1 LQKELSVIVNE
12 FILKRGNILNA
23 QHLPPKL
30 VQFVCC
36 RLTPVQEA
44 MYERLLSSKEI
55 RHIREGKQTNTLNS
69 IRQLINICSH
79 PKLILESYQ
88 KKLQDKE
95 PIEEDLRALVE
106 LIPKTTAPSS
116 SSSSFKTKPIQSFNN
131 KTTRATPAGSSST
144 SFPSSSSSLVDEY
157 VDPEQSGKMTVLFR
171 MMQAMRATQ
180 NGERIVIVS
189 NYTSTLDLIE
199 AMCKQ
204 NKWPALRLDGTISS
218 NKRTK
223 LIEEFNSPVSGA
235 FAFLLSSKAG
245 GCGINLIGGNR
256 LVLFDPDWNP
266 ASDKQAA
273 GRIWREGQKKR
284 CFIYRFMSTGSIE
297 EKIIQRQL
305 SKEGLTDIVDDK
317 EQVNTFSTEELK
329 QLFQLKKE
337 TKSDTHDTLKCNK
350 CAFMKKYQADLKK
363 GKTAMVFQEN
373 QKQACLEFLNKFE
386 NFLQTESSLYQKRL
400 LRRENSGTT
409 TVSDTTEESST
420 TVHSFPFR
428 SAFESLKE
436 QLVVKDSFANLTQ
449 FSRKQRE
456 IIQSLEKEM
465 LESQKYFET
474 VGGPPPKAGNEN
486 QNPNSEENQVLPE
499 GVNSAYYHL
508 FPASFSIYSEF
519 LKQWTDIV
527 PSLMTLPA
535 TTTITP
541 TEKKTSDNNNEATG
555 SEEKESTMEET
566 FVEQE
571 GCPEE
576 TDFNKWSHHCYAIT
590 CDDELFSKALG
601 DDLSLVSFIFGL
613 EINFQLLEMKE
624 LETKDENLR
633 KKEQMKIDLEE
644 LNEKRRKEKLRK
656 ERKANGIEDSEDEEK
671 EDEVDLLEEKK
682 TKGKNKKDKK
692 ETKETVERKSATK
705 PKKRKEQE
713 AEEDEDEE
721 DIFGSES
728 SSDCESPI
736 RESAGGGE
744 RGEPIDCD
752 LDDLE
757 FLNDDNKENIEEI
770 PGNRQKYDSL
780 VDLYKKKD
788 LIQEPKKLE
797 KNNKPT
803 QEKKRKSELE
813 TVNNENKKKLK
824 KNSTDKKSSVVQP
837 VNQDYELDPLTKRDL
852 YDLYEQ
858 PSFSPLQSFTS
869 SSSSFETFWSS
880 FLEVSTNWKRFC
892 LPQSDSLSQY
902 DEVFSKIPNLK
913 HENISKFL
921 SGVDYFHGKREF
933 LSYLRAHIILNKEN
947 ANKRLEKKNED
958 LHELLTVLL
967 EREVEINKIYFP
979 NDKKNNKIVV
989 LDEEDDINPPK
1000 PPTKGNNDN
1009 SFHNKRKKT
1018 ILFSDD
1024 EEEEEDLNKGKVAP
1038 STVEDKKITTERG
1051 RPLNL
1056 LEDFPHDSQCEN
1068 EAYFT
1073 THILDLSPVP
1083 TRLPP
1088 RSSNN
1093 EGMKKPPV
1101 EKEKRIASNYFESDN
1116 DDDEENQLKGR
1127 NNKNKNC
1134 NNTNSSSAKKNKR
1147 PLSDSSDD
1155 AEEKEEP
1162 VTHKKVKSSSATD
1175 KSPLDL
1181 RTQPTPKKPPQQPKQ
1196 KSSSLSSQS
1205 SNAIAD
1211 TSQSAVGS
1219 QVVTPMKRG
1228 EWSCS
1233 ICTFINKRSTTERCK
1248 MCG

>member
-1 LQKELSVIVNE
+1 L
-12 FILKRGNILNA
+12 
-23 QHLPPKL
+23 
-30 VQFVCC
+30 
-36 RLTPVQEA
+36 
-44 MYERLLSSKEI
+44 
-55 RHIREGKQTNTLNS
+55 IREGKQTNTLNS

-116 SSSSFKTKPIQSFNN
+116 SSSSFKTKPIQSFNS
-131 KTTRATPAGSSST
+131 KATRATPAGSSSA
-144 SFPSSSSSLVDEY
+144 SFPSSSSSSLVDEY

-223 LIEEFNSPVSGA
+223 LVEEFNSPVSGA

-317 EQVNTFSTEELK
+317 EQVNTFSTDELK
-329 QLFQLKKE
+329 QLFQLRKE
-337 TKSDTHDTLKCNK
+337 TKSDTHDTLKCTK
-350 CAFMKKYQADLKK
+350 CAFMKKYQAELKK
-363 GKTAMVFQEN
+363 GKTAIFQEN

-400 LRRENSGTT
+400 IRRENSGTA
-409 TVSDTTEESST
+409 TVSDTTEETSA
-420 TVHSFPFR
+420 TVHSFPFHA
-428 SAFESLKE
+428 AFESLKE
-436 QLVVKDSFANLTQ
+436 QLLVKDTFPNLTQ

-456 IIQSLEKEM
+456 IIQSLEKEL

-474 VGGPPPKAGNEN
+474 VGGPPPKTGNEN
-486 QNPNSEENQVLPE
+486 QNPNNEENQVPAVLPE

-508 FPASFSIYSEF
+508 FPVSFSIYSEF

-535 TTTITP
+535 TTALSS
-541 TEKKTSDNNNEATG
+541 EKKTDNNNEATG

-633 KKEQMKIDLEE
+633 KKEQMKKDLEE
-644 LNEKRRKEKLRK
+644 LNEKRRKEKLKK
-656 ERKANGIEDSEDEEK
+656 EKKANGIEDSEDEEK
-671 EDEVDLLEEKK
+671 DEEEDLVEEKK
-682 TKGKNKKDKK
+682 KGKNKKENTEKK
-692 ETKETVERKSATK
+692 ETAEKKSTAK
-705 PKKRKEQE
+705 AKKRKEQE
-713 AEEDEDEE
+713 AEEEEDEE

-736 RESAGGGE
+736 RGATGG
-744 RGEPIDCD
+744 GEPIDCD

-757 FLNDDNKENIEEI
+757 FLNDDYKENIERI
-770 PGNRQKYDSL
+770 PGRQKYDSL
-780 VDLYKKKD
+780 VVLLEKENVAKSQTDKNK
-788 LIQEPKKLE
+788 EPKKLE

-803 QEKKRKSELE
+803 HEKKRKHEAE
-813 TVNNENKKKLK
+813 IVNNDCKKKLK
-824 KNSTDKKSSVVQP
+824 KNSSDERSSGKVEQP
-837 VNQDYELDPLTKRDL
+837 VNQEYELDPLTKRDL

-921 SGVDYFHGKREF
+921 SRVDYFSGKWEF

-947 ANKRLEKKNED
+947 SNKRLEKKNED
-958 LHELLTVLL
+958 LYELLTVLL
-967 EREVEINKIYFP
+967 EREAQINKIHFP

-989 LDEEDDINPPK
+989 LDEDDDISPPK
-1000 PPTKGNNDN
+1000 QPNKGNSDTN
-1009 SFHNKRKKT
+1009 FHNKRKKT

-1024 EEEEEDLNKGKVAP
+1024 EEEDSAVVSVGKESKRKGEPAIEDTKVEA
-1038 STVEDKKITTERG
+1038 ERG
-1051 RPLNL
+1051 RPIL

-1073 THILDLSPVP
+1073 TCVMDLSPVP
-1083 TRLPP
+1083 SKPPP
-1088 RSSNN
+1088 RSNN
-1093 EGMKKPPV
+1093 EGMKKSV
-1101 EKEKRIASNYFESDN
+1101 DKGKGIAAGNYFESDI
-1116 DDDEENQLKGR
+1116 DDEDNLVKGR
-1127 NNKNKNC
+1127 NNNNKN
-1134 NNTNSSSAKKNKR
+1134 NDKNDSSSTKKNKR
-1147 PLSDSSDD
+1147 PLLDSSDD
-1155 AEEKEEP
+1155 DEQKEEE
-1162 VTHKKVKSSSATD
+1162 VITHKKVKSSSATE

-1181 RTQPTPKKPPQQPKQ
+1181 RTQPTPKKQPQQQQKP
-1196 KSSSLSSQS
+1196 KSSSVSSQS
-1205 SNAIAD
+1205 SDAIAD

-1219 QVVTPMKRG
+1219 QVITPMKRG
-1228 EWSCS
+1228 EWSCFV
-1233 ICTFINKRSTTERCK
+1233 CTFINKRSTTERCK